1 MVNVIGVPVQVVP
14 ALVYVGVTVIV
25 PVIGAVVAL
34 VAVNEISP
42 VPLAP
47 RPIAVFEFVQL
58 YTVPGTA
65 PVKVAVV
72 TVPTQ
77 TVWFGCA
84 FTVGVG
90 LTVIVKVFELP
101 EHTKVFE

>member
-1 MVNVIGVPVQVVP
+1 M
-14 ALVYVGVTVIV
+14 
-25 PVIGAVVAL
+25 
-34 VAVNEISP
+34 AVNEILP

-90 LTVIVKVFELP
+90 LTVIVNVTGVPNSLRGNRNNS
-101 EHTKVFE
+101 HLYRSGTWHSV

>member
-1 MVNVIGVPVQVVP
+1 MVPAIGVTP
-14 ALVYVGVTVIV
+14 
-25 PVIGAVVAL
+25 AL
-34 VAVNEISP
+34 VAVNEILP
-42 VPLAP
+42 EPLAP

-77 TVWFGCA
+77 TVWYACN
-84 FTVGVG
+84 
-90 LTVIVKVFELP
+90 I
-101 EHTKVFE
+101 HYYR